1 MSISFRELSELV
13 TAREFA
19 ETALEMRN
27 GRIRCP
33 FRDGHAG
40 HDFNVGFTPDGH
52 AHCFV
57 CGRTADAVQL
67 AAAVWNVAQVE
78 AAAELNS
85 MFNLGLDRK
94 TATDADKKRWRAE
107 RQRRNNKY
115 QAAEDAVA
123 DAQEEAQLAWA
134 AVEAADPDSAEYAE
148 LRHQAE
154 NADLWT
160 SFKLMELQ
168 LMTAAAG
175 RC

>member
-1 MSISFRELSELV
+1 MSISFRELANLV
-13 TAREFA
+13 TCREFA
-19 ETALEMRN
+19 ERTLEIKN
-27 GRIRCP
+27 NRIRCP

-40 HDFNVGFTPDGH
+40 RDYNMAFTPDGH

-57 CGRTADAVQL
+57 CHRTADVVQL
-67 AAAVWNVAQVE
+67 AAAVWNVGQVE
-78 AAAELNS
+78 AAAELNT

-94 TATDADKKRWRAE
+94 TATEADKERWRQD
-107 RQRRNNKY
+107 RQRRDDKH
-115 QAAEDAVA
+115 QAAVDAVEDAR
-123 DAQEEAQLAWA
+123 EEAKRAWEAVKA
-134 AVEAADPDSAEYAE
+134 AGPDSAEYDE

-154 NADLWT
+154 NADVWT

>member
-1 MSISFRELSELV
+1 MAISFRELSELV
-13 TAREFA
+13 TAKEFA

-33 FRDGHAG
+33 FHNG
-40 HDFNVGFTPDGH
+40 HDFNMGFMKDGR

-57 CGRTADAVQL
+57 GNCGRVADTVQL
-67 AAAVWNVAQVE
+67 AARVWNVGQVE

-94 TATDADKKRWRAE
+94 SATDADKERWRQE
-107 RQRRNNKY
+107 RQRRDDKH

-123 DAQEEAQLAWA
+123 DAQEEARRAWA
-134 AVEAADPDSAEYAE
+134 AVEAAGPDSAEYDE

-154 NADLWT
+154 NADVWT
-160 SFKLMELQ
+160 SFKAMELQ
-168 LMTAAAG
+168 LMMAAAG
-175 RC
+175 R

>member
-1 MSISFRELSELV
+1 MAISFRELSELV
-13 TAREFA
+13 TAKEFA

-40 HDFNVGFTPDGH
+40 HDFNVGFMPDGH

-57 CGRTADAVQL
+57 CGRTADAIQL

-78 AAAELNS
+78 AAAELNT

-94 TATDADKKRWRAE
+94 SATAADRERWRQE
-107 RQRRNNKY
+107 RQRRDDKH

-123 DAQEEAQLAWA
+123 DAQEEARRAWA
-134 AVEAADPDSAEYAE
+134 AVEAAGPDSAEYDE

-154 NADLWT
+154 NADVWT
-160 SFKLMELQ
+160 SFKLMELR

>member
-1 MSISFRELSELV
+1 MAISFRELSELV

-33 FRDGHAG
+33 FHNG
-40 HDFNVGFTPDGH
+40 HDFNMAFMKDGR

-67 AAAVWNVAQVE
+67 AAAVWNVGQVE
-78 AAAELNS
+78 AAAKLNDD
-85 MFNLGLDRK
+85 FNLGLDRK
-94 TATDADKKRWRAE
+94 TATDADKERWRQE

-123 DAQEEAQLAWA
+123 DAQEEARLAWEAVKA
-134 AVEAADPDSAEYAE
+134 AGPDSAEYAE

-154 NADLWT
+154 NADVWR
-160 SFKLMELQ
+160 SFKEMELQ
-168 LMTAAAG
+168 LMTAAAPAG